1 MMQNFNKFYSKVSAM
16 ADEQL
21 VVKKP
26 KPSKGLL
33 AKSDMSPKDVQQNKD
48 VYNQVA
54 QYIAAIRKQKQE
66 IMNGKS

>member
-1 MMQNFNKFYSKVSAM
+1 MMQNFDKFYSKVSAL

-33 AKSDMSPKDVQQNKD
+33 AKGDMPSKDVKENND

-54 QYIAAIRKQKQE
+54 KYIAAIRKQKQE

>member
-1 MMQNFNKFYSKVSAM
+1 MMQNFNKFYSKVSAL

-33 AKSDMSPKDVQQNKD
+33 AKNDMSSKEVKESNDVH
-48 VYNQVA
+48 YQVA
-54 QYIAAIRKQKQE
+54 KYIAAIRKQKQE